1 METIVGSPITRV
13 DALEK
18 VRGAAV
24 YGADVKLP
32 EILHGAVLRSPHA
45 HARIVSIDASAA
57 KAMPGVRAVVT
68 GEDLPGV
75 LTGEA
80 IRDMPFIAQGKVRF
94 AGEPVAAVAAEDEAT
109 ARKAI
114 RLIKVAYEELT
125 PVVDAVKAREAD
137 APVIH
142 DEMMSYV
149 RIGVVKPV
157 PNTNVVTVNEYRK
170 GDIEKGFRES
180 DYVLEN
186 KFRTQMVQHGAIEP
200 HCATAQVDTN
210 GKLTVWTPNDS
221 PHRLRKDLS
230 DSLGMLY
237 PRIRVISTY
246 VGGGFGGKGGVKAE
260 AIAIALAMKTK
271 PRPVKVVYDRVEV
284 FTASLVKHATV
295 VKIKTGVKRDGTLMA
310 RDVEILWDTGAY
322 AEKGP
327 VVCMQATAAAAGP
340 YRVPHAHMI
349 GYCVYTNR
357 MIAGAY
363 RGYGTPQLTWAYES
377 QMDMIAQKLGL
388 DPLEFRLKNV
398 LKEGDIN
405 PVGNVMHS
413 VGVEAC
419 LKQAAQAIGWEER
432 KHVPRMT
439 PEGRYRGFGIAC
451 STKNTKTPSGSGAV
465 IYFNQDGRITI
476 AIASVEV
483 GQGVRTILAQVVA
496 EVLGVPVDT
505 ISFSDPDTDF
515 TPFDASTTSSRT
527 TFHMG
532 NALKM
537 AAENVKKQ
545 FVELGAA
552 VFECGSADIQV
563 RDGRV
568 WPTDRPDEAM
578 TYVEVLRH
586 QFAAGVCLIG
596 QGLYY
601 PPSTRGKAFHGS
613 PSVFWMYGAHAAEV
627 EVDPETGRVAVMRLA
642 AAIDV
647 GRAINPTNCLQQ
659 IEGGVVHGIGTTLFE
674 DMVMDEEGHLINPNL
689 HDYKMPT
696 AMDVPEVLPSLVE
709 AYHNEGPY
717 GAKGMGEVVT
727 NSAMAAIGSAV
738 EDAVGVRL
746 TELPLTAEKVYA
758 ALRLKGM
765 SDKG

>member
-1 METIVGSPITRV
+1 METIVGSPIIRV
-13 DALEK
+13 DAVEK

-24 YGADVKLP
+24 YGTDVKLP
-32 EILHGAVLRSPHA
+32 EMLHGAVLRSPHA
-45 HARIVSIDASAA
+45 HARIVSIDVSAA

-68 GEDLPGV
+68 GEDLAGV

-80 IRDMPFIAQGKVRF
+80 IRDMPFLAERKVRF
-94 AGEPVAAVAAEDEAT
+94 EGEPVAAVAAEDEAT

-114 RLIKVAYEELT
+114 RLIKVDYEELT
-125 PVVDAVKAREAD
+125 PVVDLVKARGAD

-142 DEMMSYV
+142 DKMMDYP
-149 RIGVVKPV
+149 RIGIVNPV
-157 PNTNVVTVNEYRK
+157 PNTNIVTVNEYRK
-170 GDIEKGFRES
+170 GNVEEGFSES
-180 DYVLEN
+180 DYVFEN
-186 KFRTQMVQHGAIEP
+186 EFRTQMVQHGAIEP
-200 HCATAQVDTN
+200 HCATAQMDAS
-210 GKLTVWTPNDS
+210 GKLTVWTTNDS

-230 DSLGMLY
+230 DSLAM
-237 PRIRVISTY
+237 PQTRIRVISTY
-246 VGGGFGGKGGVKAE
+246 VGGGFGSKGGVKAE
-260 AIAIALAMKTK
+260 AIAIALALKAR
-271 PRPVKVVYDRVEV
+271 PRPVKVVYDRREV
-284 FTASLVKHATV
+284 FLASLVKHATV

-310 RDVEILWDTGAY
+310 RDVEIVWDTGAY

-340 YRVPHAHMI
+340 YRVPHVHLI

-377 QMDMIAQKLGL
+377 QMDMIAQKIGL
-388 DPLEFRLKNV
+388 DPLEFRLRNV
-398 LKEGDIN
+398 LREGDIN
-405 PVGNVMHS
+405 PVGNVVHS
-413 VGVEAC
+413 VGIEAC

-432 KHVPRMT
+432 KRVPRVT
-439 PEGRYRGFGIAC
+439 PEGRYRGFGLAC

-476 AIASVEV
+476 ATASVEV
-483 GQGVRTILAQVVA
+483 GQGTRTVLAQVVA

-505 ISFSDPDTDF
+505 ISFSEPDTDF

-545 FVELGAA
+545 FVDLGAA
-552 VFECGSADIQV
+552 VFECGPAEIEV
-563 RDGRV
+563 RAGRV
-568 WPTDRPDEAM
+568 WPAGRPKEAM

-586 QFAAGVCLIG
+586 EFAAGACVIG
-596 QGLYY
+596 QAFYY
-601 PPSTRGKAFHGS
+601 PPAARGKAFHGS
-613 PSVFWMYGAHAAEV
+613 PSLFWMYGAHAAEV
-627 EVDPETGRVAVMRLA
+627 EVDPETGRVEVTRLA
-642 AAIDV
+642 ASIDV

-659 IEGGVVHGIGTTLFE
+659 IEGGALHGIGTTLFE
-674 DMVMDEEGHLINPNL
+674 DMVIDERGHLLNPNL
-689 HDYKMPT
+689 RDYKMPT
-696 AMDVPEVLPSLVE
+696 AMDAPEVLPSVVE

-746 TELPLTAEKVYA
+746 AELPLTAEKVYT
-758 ALRLKGM
+758 ALQLKRM
-765 SDKG
+765 SHQA

>member
-32 EILHGAVLRSPHA
+32 EMLHGAVLRSPHA
-45 HARIVSIDASAA
+45 HARIVSIDVSAA

-94 AGEPVAAVAAEDEAT
+94 AGEPVAAVAAEEAAT

-405 PVGNVMHS
+405 PVGNVVHS

-578 TYVEVLRH
+578 TYVDVLRH
-586 QFAAGVCLIG
+586 QFAAGSCLIG
-596 QGLYY
+596 QGFYY
-601 PPSTRGKAFHGS
+601 PLSTRGKAFHGS

-627 EVDPETGRVAVMRLA
+627 EVDPETGRVVVMRLA